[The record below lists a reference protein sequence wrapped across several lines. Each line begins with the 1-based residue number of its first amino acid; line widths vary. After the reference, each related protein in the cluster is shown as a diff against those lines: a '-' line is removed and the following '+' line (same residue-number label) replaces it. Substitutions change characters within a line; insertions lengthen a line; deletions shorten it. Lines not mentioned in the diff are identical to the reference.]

1 MQSGST
7 STATDPVLFAVTVD
21 GAVLADGAAAGEA
34 TRNKTLRRVV
44 SIGGFLFGECA
55 A

>member
-21 GAVLADGAAAGEA
+21 GLVVADGAAVGEI
-34 TRNKTLRRVV
+34 TRNKTLRRVA
-44 SIGGFLFGECA
+44 SIGGFLFGERA

>member
-7 STATDPVLFAVTVD
+7 STATVAALFAVTVD
-21 GAVLADGAAAGEA
+21 GLAGGAAVGET
-34 TRNKTLRRVV
+34 TRNKTLRSVV

>member
-1 MQSGST
+1 M
-7 STATDPVLFAVTVD
+7 DPALFAVTVA
-21 GAVLADGAAAGEA
+21 GAVLAGGAVAGET
-34 TRNKTLRRVV
+34 TRNKTLSSVV